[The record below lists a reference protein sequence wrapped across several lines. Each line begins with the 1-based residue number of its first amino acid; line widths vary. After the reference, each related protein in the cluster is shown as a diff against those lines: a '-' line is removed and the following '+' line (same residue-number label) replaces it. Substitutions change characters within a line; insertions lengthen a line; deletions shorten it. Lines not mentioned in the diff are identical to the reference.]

1 MISNMLRFPPS
12 LFEGID
18 ELFTSEYQIQK
29 RVRAYPQVN
38 MGITDKSVEIYLFTP
53 GLEASELDVNIEKN
67 LLSVS
72 GERKADDLDK
82 EAYNRPE
89 RFVGKFK
96 RTIALSED
104 VDPEKT
110 EAVYRN
116 GVLHITVAKKEKVQP
131 QKIKVTV

>member
-1 MISNMLRFPPS
+1 
-12 LFEGID
+12 
-18 ELFTSEYQIQK
+18 
-29 RVRAYPQVN
+29 